1 MAKDARV
8 ALHKALRRVRRAPEG
23 DCPAPLEALQEAA
36 RAFLVDRPK
45 VAAVR
50 EALVAAER
58 AVAHLAEAHLR
69 LAVQYALG
77 TDAHGLAQDDL
88 VQECMLAVMRTA
100 GEFDPDHVPR
110 CQFASRAAW
119 WLRHYSERAIQR
131 QGADVRQPPAVMAAR
146 QRIVRAVDA
155 HESAHGGMPT
165 AAQLAVAARVSEAV
179 AERGLAWMRGAGW
192 VQRLPSEDREGEPI
206 RGAYQCSTT
215 GLTPPAL
222 QSDIAAGTGEQAER
236 EEQISALRGALLR
249 LPETRRRLIAAAH
262 GLDGKDGGRAAVRE
276 VATALGLK
284 PREAEREL
292 ELGLSDLRRVLTG
305 QGAASAVI

>member
-1 MAKDARV
+1 M
-8 ALHKALRRVRRAPEG
+8 ET
-23 DCPAPLEALQEAA
+23 LQEAA
-36 RAFLVDRPK
+36 RTFLVERPK

-155 HESAHGGMPT
+155 HESAHGEVPT
-165 AAQLAVAARVSEAV
+165 PTQLAAAARVSEAV

-192 VQRLPSEDREGEPI
+192 VQRLPSEDREHEPVAAR
-206 RGAYQCSTT
+206 RGFTM

-222 QSDIAAGTGEQAER
+222 QTDISAGTGEQAER

-249 LPETRRRLIAAAH
+249 LSDGRRRLVAAAH

-292 ELGLSDLRRVLTG
+292 EAGLSDLRRVLTG
-305 QGAASAVI
+305 QGGTSAVI

>member
-1 MAKDARV
+1 M
-8 ALHKALRRVRRAPEG
+8 ET
-23 DCPAPLEALQEAA
+23 LQEAA
-36 RAFLVDRPK
+36 RAFLVERPK

-50 EALVAAER
+50 EALAAAER

-155 HESAHGGMPT
+155 HESAHGALP
-165 AAQLAVAARVSEAV
+165 APAQLAGAARVSEAV
-179 AERGLAWMRGAGW
+179 AERGLAWMRGAGR
-192 VQRLPSEDREGEPI
+192 VRPLPSTDRVDDEVGRPFG
-206 RGAYQCSTT
+206 GA
-215 GLTPPAL
+215 GVPLEL
-222 QSDIAAGTGEQAER
+222 QSPELADGGERAER
-236 EEQISALRGALLR
+236 EEQISALRSALLR
-249 LPETRRRLIAAAH
+249 LPEARRRLVAAAH
-262 GLDGKDGGRAAVRE
+262 GLDGKDGGRLPVRE
-276 VATALGLK
+276 VAGALGLR

-292 ELGLSDLRRVLTG
+292 EAGIADLRRVLAG
-305 QGAASAVI
+305 HGGRPAVL